1 MKKPKQTAK
10 VAHKTKIKVLN
21 ISKSTAQANVLN
33 NNEAGEK
40 GHH

>member
-1 MKKPKQTAK
+1 MRKNKKDYKK
-10 VAHKTKIKVLN
+10 VSRVKILN
-21 ISKSTAQANVLN
+21 VSGNKMIRKNVLN